1 MANTDKKGSFFQK
14 IKEKIKNVIGELT
27 KKENL
32 KKICIVAAIGVV
44 AIILIIIG
52 VLGIARCTGKKSL
65 YDRVEGQSMNFDKND
80 TDVELD
86 IDMDIMDEDEDET
99 ESVLDGIG
107 ETSTKEDVSNDGG
120 GIEIEETTQG
130 KSEATTDKINENET
144 GKIVQNQDENED
156 GYDITYNGIKYKYNE
171 DIMTFLILGIDKNE
185 KVSPAKDGISGGQ
198 SDGIYLVVM
207 NPHTNKIDLITVHR
221 DTIARIWVYD
231 KEGNFVQTG
240 KAQICLQHGYGDGM
254 ELSNERAK
262 KAVSD
267 LFYDLPIHSVTS
279 VNMGAI
285 GMLNDAIGGVTLE
298 SLETF
303 SKDGYSFKKGE
314 IVTLKGKGA
323 YYYTKYRDISEHY
336 TAGKR
341 LERQKQYLSMATTQ
355 TMSAIKKDVGV
366 LVDIYKIAKD
376 YVVTDLSIDEMT
388 YIATELGDY
397 EFGQIYSPEG
407 YVDTSRTYERYYLD
421 IDKFE
426 QLIIGIFYEEVR

>member
-1 MANTDKKGSFFQK
+1 MGNMENTEKKEGFIERTIDRLKSVIRK
-14 IKEKIKNVIGELT
+14 IT

-32 KKICIVAAIGVV
+32 KKLCIVAVAGLLSLTLLVIGV
-44 AIILIIIG
+44 I
-52 VLGIARCTGKKSL
+52 GIARCTGKKSI

-80 TDVELD
+80 TDMELD
-86 IDMDIMDEDEDET
+86 IDMDGMDDENESNSTSMDETLTQEA
-99 ESVLDGIG
+99 ESD
-107 ETSTKEDVSNDGG
+107 DVSHNTVDNAT
-120 GIEIEETTQG
+120 EEKTM
-130 KSEATTDKINENET
+130 EENETET
-144 GKIVQNQDENED
+144 GKIVQTDEEE
-156 GYDITYNGIKYKYNE
+156 YDITYNGNKYKYNE

-207 NPHTNKIDLITVHR
+207 NPHTKKIDIITVHR

-303 SKDGYSFKKGE
+303 NVDGYSYKKGE
-314 IVTLKGKGA
+314 TITLKGKGA

-341 LERQKQYLSMATTQ
+341 LERQKQYLSKVTAQAIAAT
-355 TMSAIKKDVGV
+355 KKDVGV

-388 YIATELGDY
+388 YIATELVEYD
-397 EFGQIYSPEG
+397 FGQIYSPEG
-407 YVDTSRTYERYYLD
+407 YVDTSRVYERYYLD
-421 IDKFE
+421 MDKFE
-426 QLIIGIFYEEVR
+426 QMIIDIFYEMVK